1 MIDFTPLTRPYFAR
15 LYRRAASVATPD
27 DTEKVQR
34 AVLRHLLATARHTA
48 IGREHGFSSLDSY
61 EAFAGAVPTVEYED
75 MRPMVMRMVQGERD
89 VLWPGVCRRFAQS
102 SGTSGGKSKYIPVTD
117 ASLRRNHYAGSAIA
131 VATYLHNNPAS
142 RIFSGKS
149 FILGG
154 SFANELA
161 DVPAGVRIGDLSASL
176 IDNITPFAELF
187 RVPSKKIA
195 LMENWER
202 KVEELA
208 HCTAI
213 ESITN
218 ISGVPSWF
226 HTILRHILR
235 ITGKENIH
243 QVWPSLEVFFH
254 GGIAFEPYREQYR
267 AITDPARMHYHEN
280 YNASEGFFATQ
291 ESPDGKGMRLLT
303 DIGTFYEFIPLESLG
318 SSDPKAVPAWQ
329 VEKGRVYALAISSCN
344 GLWRYIIGDTVRIES
359 TKPLLITIAGR
370 TNSYINAFGEE
381 LMVWNADTAIARACA
396 KTGASVA
403 NYTAAPVYASC
414 GKKGHHQWLIEWAV
428 APHQGTDEF
437 AEVLDREL
445 QAVNSDYQAKRSAD
459 IFLALP
465 EVTTLAPGTFD
476 RWLAS
481 TGKLGGQRKI
491 PRLANDRRFA
501 DPILTFSSVKS

>member
-15 LYRRAASVATPD
+15 LYRRAAAIATPD

-34 AVLRHLLATARHTA
+34 EVLRHLLATARDTV
-48 IGREHGFSSLDSY
+48 IGREHGFASLDSY
-61 EAFAGAVPTVEYED
+61 EAFAAAVPSVEYED
-75 MRPMVMRMVQGERD
+75 IRPLVMRMVQGEHN
-89 VLWPGVCRRFAQS
+89 VLWPGLCRRFAQS

-117 ASLRRNHYAGSAIA
+117 ASLRQNHYGGSAIA
-131 VATYLHNNPAS
+131 VATYLHNNPQS

-161 DVPAGVRIGDLSASL
+161 QVPAGVRVGDLSASL
-176 IDNITPFAELF
+176 IDNITPLAELL
-187 RVPSKKIA
+187 RVPAKKIA
-195 LMENWER
+195 LMEKWDQ
-202 KVEELA
+202 KVEALA
-208 HCTAI
+208 RATAK

-226 HTILRHILR
+226 HTILRNILHT
-235 ITGKENIH
+235 TGKENIH

-291 ESPDGKGMRLLT
+291 AVPDGKGMRLLT
-303 DIGTFYEFIPLESLG
+303 DIGIFYEFIPLDSLG
-318 SSDPKAVPAWQ
+318 CSNPEIIPAWQ

-359 TKPLLITIAGR
+359 TEPLLITIAGR
-370 TNSYINAFGEE
+370 TNSFINAFGEE

-396 KTGASVA
+396 VTGASAV

-414 GKKGHHQWLIEWAV
+414 GTKGHHQWLIEWAA
-428 APHQGTDEF
+428 APACGNDGF
-437 AEVLDREL
+437 AKILDREL
-445 QAVNSDYQAKRSAD
+445 QAVNSDYQAKRTAD

-465 EVTTLAPGTFD
+465 EVTTVAPGTFD

-501 DPILTFSSVKS
+501 DPILAFSSVQS